1 MKPKLLRVSLACLVL
16 ACSAAH
22 ADPASMNGASSN
34 HNQQVT
40 SGAWGGVC
48 YNGPNN
54 EYRCRQF
61 GVSEST
67 NWLDGSREIR
77 VDYTFY
83 RSSSTV
89 NGYQFLTC
97 VVDANSLKVTPNR
110 ATFDASV
117 SEPTDGSCSTNWG
130 TLCIDG
136 SCQDWPV
143 AMPFEVKGEMTNPGY
158 EREHVTIQ
166 TNRDRESGVFTRQQ
180 CHGGEAGRVAGGG
193 VSFSIAGGNFL
204 YFPFGQMGTYGQANG
219 QYLYDTCN
227 AIGND

>member
-16 ACSAAH
+16 AGSAAH

-40 SGAWGGVC
+40 SVRGAACVTTGQTTSIGA
-48 YNGPNN
+48 GSS
-54 EYRCRQF
+54 
-61 GVSEST
+61 VSP
-67 NWLDGSREIR
+67 SRPTGLMAAGKSAS
-77 VDYTFY
+77 YAY

-117 SEPTDGSCSTNWG
+117 SDPTDGSCSTNWG
-130 TLCIDG
+130 DVVHRWQL
-136 SCQDWPV
+136 QDWPV
-143 AMPFEVKGEMTNPGY
+143 VMPFKVKGEMTNPSY